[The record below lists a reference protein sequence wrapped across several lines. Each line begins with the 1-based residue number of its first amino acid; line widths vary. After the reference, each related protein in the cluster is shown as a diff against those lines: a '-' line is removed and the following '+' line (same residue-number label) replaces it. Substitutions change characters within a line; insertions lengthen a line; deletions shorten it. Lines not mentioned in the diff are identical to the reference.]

1 MPIKETPCTFCR
13 GTGEFKGKYLT
24 DRTECQGTGFMWVR
38 KINRSKEYDKI
49 NLKENKNE
57 FRL

>member
-1 MPIKETPCTFCR
+1 MPIKETPCDICK
-13 GTGEFKGKYLT
+13 GTGEFEGKHLS
-24 DRTECQGTGFMWVR
+24 DCTECQGTGFMWVR
-38 KINRSKEYDKI
+38 KIDRSEEYDKI